1 MRRTRPTWSAL
12 STAFV
17 ISLAGAACAA
27 GPPSSSVSQSNDAAT
42 GASTPSAPDPEQF
55 REAVRDASTVTAE
68 ERAERERYGWSN
80 DVSVLGEAQQD
91 TLARDRAG
99 VPHPPFPMTD
109 REFAQ
114 YDSTLAAV
122 MRADPIIDKV
132 LESFADDVT
141 TIAVDMTQPG
151 LGLVVTHKR
160 GRDPGRAIESLKRQ
174 LGDVTI
180 SVRQASLSAAD
191 VATMWGQL
199 ASDGAFEGE
208 FDGTTV
214 KGILFIE
221 TSNELRVTVDG
232 GDWERLGGRQPAFE
246 SDLRQFLSV
255 PDDVEFSVD
264 VVTLASGG

>member
-1 MRRTRPTWSAL
+1 VNSAQD
-12 STAFV
+12 
-17 ISLAGAACAA
+17 
-27 GPPSSSVSQSNDAAT
+27 P
-42 GASTPSAPDPEQF
+42 APF
-55 REAVRDASTVTAE
+55 REAVRDASTVTPE

-80 DVSVLGEAQQD
+80 DVSVLDEAQQD

-109 REFAQ
+109 QEFAQ

-232 GDWERLGGRQPAFE
+232 GDWERLGGRRPAFE
-246 SDLRQFLSV
+246 SDLRRFLSV
-255 PDDVEFSVD
+255 PDDVEFSIA
-264 VVTLASGG
+264 VVALASG